1 MLNKGYLDDDDDDD
15 DERYV
20 EDQLVYVLL
29 VK

>member
-1 MLNKGYLDDDDDDD
+1 MLNKGYLDDDDDD

>member
-1 MLNKGYLDDDDDDD
+1 MLNKGYLDDDDDD

-20 EDQLVYVLL
+20 EDQLVYDLL